1 MNVSP
6 DEVSNGGGSAA
17 RRIGCVA
24 TLDETSDVAAGGKKA
39 ALAWENAMAV
49 SFTTCPYE
57 VTAGK
62 GGGIVIED
70 RKTGQSWRL
79 TNRESREFVRLIGR
93 QRRTAEH
100 LAENAFGQTARIQ
113 LQR

>member
-1 MNVSP
+1 
-6 DEVSNGGGSAA
+6 
-17 RRIGCVA
+17 
-24 TLDETSDVAAGGKKA
+24 
-39 ALAWENAMAV
+39 MAV

-100 LAENAFGQTARIQ
+100 LAENARHRLRGCDCH
-113 LQR
+113 LDE